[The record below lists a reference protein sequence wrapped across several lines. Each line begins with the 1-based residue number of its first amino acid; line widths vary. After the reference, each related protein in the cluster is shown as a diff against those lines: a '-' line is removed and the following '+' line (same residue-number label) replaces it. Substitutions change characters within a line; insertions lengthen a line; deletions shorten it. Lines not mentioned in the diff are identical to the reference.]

1 MFYLLYEDIYASGYT
16 NSGIF
21 EDVFSKILIGIF
33 GLLFIC
39 YILSIIGQ
47 WKIFKKAGKSG
58 FAALIPIYNI
68 YTLCQVVGVNP
79 WWIVITFIAGVTE
92 AFIPALSIFTTL
104 VTVYF
109 GVLIAVS
116 TARSFGKSD
125 GYAVGIYFFGFI
137 FYLILGFG
145 SSEYL
150 GPKPMNDILFKD
162 KNSFAKYNI
171 DHTNLNNSVTEVTD
185 SVSRIHYCPSCGYQ
199 LAIDTRYCP
208 NCGKEL

>member
-1 MFYLLYEDIYASGYT
+1 MFYLLYEDTYASGYT
-16 NSGIF
+16 NSGVF
-21 EDVFSKILIGIF
+21 VDVFLGILIGLL
-33 GLLFIC
+33 GLVLIC

-47 WKIFKKAGKSG
+47 WKVFKKAGKNG
-58 FAALIPIYNI
+58 WEALIPIYNI
-68 YTLCQVVGVNP
+68 YTLCQVVGVDP
-79 WWIVITFIAGVTE
+79 WWIVITFVAFIVE
-92 AFIPALSIFTTL
+92 AFIPALSILATL

-109 GVLIAVS
+109 GILIAVS

-162 KNSFAKYNI
+162 KNSFQNDSASN
-171 DHTNLNNSVTEVTD
+171 TNVNNSVNEA
-185 SVSRIHYCPSCGYQ
+185 SVSTQRFNYCPSCGYQ
-199 LAIDTRYCP
+199 LVIDARYCP
-208 NCGKEL
+208 KCGKEL

>member
-1 MFYLLYEDIYASGYT
+1 MVYLLYEDIYASGYT

-21 EDVFSKILIGIF
+21 EDIFLKVLIGIF

-39 YILSIIGQ
+39 YLLSIIGQ
-47 WKIFKKAGKSG
+47 WKIFKKAGKNG
-58 FAALIPIYNI
+58 WKALIPIYNI

-92 AFIPALSIFTTL
+92 AFIPALSILTTI

-162 KNSFAKYNI
+162 KILSQSNSI
-171 DHTNLNNSVTEVTD
+171 DHTNFNNSVTEVID
-185 SVSRIHYCPSCGYQ
+185 SISRIHYCPSCGYQ

>member
-1 MFYLLYEDIYASGYT
+1 MFYLLYEDTYASGYT
-16 NSGIF
+16 NSGVLV
-21 EDVFSKILIGIF
+21 DVFLGILIGLL
-33 GLLFIC
+33 GLVLIC

-47 WKIFKKAGKSG
+47 WKVFKKAGKNG
-58 FAALIPIYNI
+58 WEALIPIYNT

-79 WWIVITFIAGVTE
+79 WWIVITFVAFIVE
-92 AFIPALSIFTTL
+92 AFIPALSILATL

-109 GVLIAVS
+109 GILIAVS

-150 GPKPMNDILFKD
+150 GPKPMGDILFKD
-162 KNSFAKYNI
+162 KNSFQNDSASN
-171 DHTNLNNSVTEVTD
+171 TNVNNSVNKT
-185 SVSRIHYCPSCGYQ
+185 SVSTQRINYCPSCGYQ
-199 LAIDTRYCP
+199 LVIDARYCP
-208 NCGKEL
+208 KCGKEL